1 MGFAT
6 KRENIQS
13 KIQVMNFDKVKRMQK
28 KKHLPRMRLKERKAR
43 SGSTTNEKRLHEIW
57 NKASNARKA
66 TFLCGK
72 SKHKEEYLE

>member
-28 KKHLPRMRLKERKAR
+28 KKTFTQNASK
-43 SGSTTNEKRLHEIW
+43 GEKGPFRI
-57 NKASNARKA
+57 
-66 TFLCGK
+66 
-72 SKHKEEYLE
+72 YD

>member
-1 MGFAT
+1 
-6 KRENIQS
+6 
-13 KIQVMNFDKVKRMQK
+13 
-28 KKHLPRMRLKERKAR
+28 MRLKERKAR